1 MISDKKS
8 ISDYSDEMMKM
19 YRNSNHSDIPKE
31 EKHEEKIVEKSQ
43 ENVLPETVEN
53 LPEEKSD
60 IITETE
66 IVTGCFDNSM
76 FTERGYL
83 RVKTTTGRG
92 SIPLENVQVTVS
104 CYKNGEYHLAGS
116 FLTDSSGQTE
126 IITLQAPPK
135 STSEKPDIR
144 YPSALYD
151 VSIKADGYYD
161 VHSRD
166 VPVFEGITSLQNVD
180 LVPVSTGYSSSDGET
195 IYNNSE
201 LGN

>member
-1 MISDKKS
+1 MSNDKKT

-19 YRNSNHSDIPKE
+19 YKNSSQSDIHKE
-31 EKHEEKIVEKSQ
+31 EKQEEKNSS
-43 ENVLPETVEN
+43 ENVEN
-53 LPEEKSD
+53 KSEKKSD

-66 IVTGCFDNSM
+66 IVTGCFDNSA

-92 SIPLENVQVTVS
+92 CIPLENVQVTVS

-135 STSEKPDIR
+135 SNSEKPDIR

-161 VHSRD
+161 VNSRD

-180 LVPVSTGYSSSDGET
+180 LVPVSVGYSSSDGET

-201 LGN
+201 IRK

>member
-1 MISDKKS
+1 MSNDKKT

-19 YRNSNHSDIPKE
+19 YKNSSQSDIHKE
-31 EKHEEKIVEKSQ
+31 EKQEEKNSS
-43 ENVLPETVEN
+43 ENVEN
-53 LPEEKSD
+53 KSEKKSD

-66 IVTGCFDNSM
+66 IVTGCFDNSV

-92 SIPLENVQVTVS
+92 CIPLENVQVTGS

-135 STSEKPDIR
+135 SNSEKPDIR

-161 VHSRD
+161 INSRD

-180 LVPVSTGYSSSDGET
+180 LVPVSVGYSSSDGET

-201 LGN
+201 LGK

>member
-1 MISDKKS
+1 M
-8 ISDYSDEMMKM
+8 
-19 YRNSNHSDIPKE
+19 
-31 EKHEEKIVEKSQ
+31 
-43 ENVLPETVEN
+43 
-53 LPEEKSD
+53 
-60 IITETE
+60 
-66 IVTGCFDNSM
+66 
-76 FTERGYL
+76 

-116 FLTDSSGQTE
+116 FLTDSSGQPE

-135 STSEKPDIR
+135 SNSEKPDIR

-161 VHSRD
+161 VNSRD

-180 LVPVSTGYSSSDGET
+180 LVPVSAGYSSSDGET

-201 LGN
+201 LGK

>member
-1 MISDKKS
+1 MSNDKKT

-19 YRNSNHSDIPKE
+19 YKNSSHSDIHKE
-31 EKHEEKIVEKSQ
+31 EKQEEKNSS
-43 ENVLPETVEN
+43 ENVEN
-53 LPEEKSD
+53 KSEKKSD
-60 IITETE
+60 IIAETE
-66 IVTGCFDNSM
+66 IVTGCFDNSA

-92 SIPLENVQVTVS
+92 CIPLENVQVTVS

-135 STSEKPDIR
+135 SNSEKPDIR

-161 VHSRD
+161 VNSRD
-166 VPVFEGITSLQNVD
+166 VPVFEGITSLQNVN
-180 LVPVSTGYSSSDGET
+180 LVPVSAGYSSSDGET

-201 LGN
+201 LRK

>member
-1 MISDKKS
+1 MSNDKKT

-19 YRNSNHSDIPKE
+19 YKNSSQSDIHKE
-31 EKHEEKIVEKSQ
+31 EKQEEKNSS
-43 ENVLPETVEN
+43 ENVEN
-53 LPEEKSD
+53 KSEKKSD
-60 IITETE
+60 IIAETE
-66 IVTGCFDNSM
+66 IVTGCFDNSA

-92 SIPLENVQVTVS
+92 CIPLENVQVTVS

-135 STSEKPDIR
+135 SNSEKPDIR

-161 VHSRD
+161 VNSRD
-166 VPVFEGITSLQNVD
+166 VPVFEEITSLQNVD
-180 LVPVSTGYSSSDGET
+180 LVPVSVGYSSSDGET

-201 LGN
+201 IRK